1 MCKRISDRREL
12 MNYKNKRAKGNQDK
26 KRTSELGVYG
36 K

>member
-26 KRTSELGVYG
+26 KRTG
-36 K
+36 